1 MKRAV
6 SIAIGLASML
16 PSAASFADDFSYNP
30 PGSLVPGSGEG
41 RVDEKVYAPAMRFPI
56 EEGPAFANSQV
67 WGIGGSEGPGGS
79 QCSEG
84 NFSYPWSD
92 NYCET
97 RSWDMPLCPSGI
109 GHQGQDIRAATCDK
123 NVHWVVASESGTV
136 TNVGSYSV
144 YITAAD
150 GTRYDYLHM
159 GSVQVGVGDD
169 VAKGT
174 HIGKV
179 SNEFGGTPT
188 SVHLHFNLRQ
198 NVEGVGTVYVPP
210 YMSLVTSYQA
220 LVGPPPV
227 PAAGALE
234 TVACEGLAGFAQS
247 PASPDDP
254 IDVRFTFDGAAGEP
268 DMVGYPFLADLAR
281 DDLCETLGSCNHA
294 FEVPPPLSLF
304 DGVEHQVHAYA
315 SDGSATAAEL
325 GTSPQAFTCGF
336 AIPSGVRRKIRD
348 IDSANAWRFSPFWD
362 EIGVSDGIIDSVDEG
377 SPLPE
382 APRLVASDA
391 EPEVLFVIDGDK
403 RRAVGSPAIAR
414 AWDLDARYAELLL
427 ADELAAFPQGA
438 DLGPRPY
445 VMRSA
450 SGELWLV
457 DAPAGQGPGSG
468 GSGAGGGSAD
478 DDDGGDG
485 CSCRVVGRSNGPT
498 VSALTLLLLSL
509 AARRRSSRAARN

>member
-234 TVACEGLAGFAQS
+234 T
-247 PASPDDP
+247 
-254 IDVRFTFDGAAGEP
+254 
-268 DMVGYPFLADLAR
+268 
-281 DDLCETLGSCNHA
+281 
-294 FEVPPPLSLF
+294 LSLI
-304 DGVEHQVHAYA
+304 H
-315 SDGSATAAEL
+315 
-325 GTSPQAFTCGF
+325 
-336 AIPSGVRRKIRD
+336 I
-348 IDSANAWRFSPFWD
+348 
-362 EIGVSDGIIDSVDEG
+362 
-377 SPLPE
+377 
-382 APRLVASDA
+382 
-391 EPEVLFVIDGDK
+391 
-403 RRAVGSPAIAR
+403 
-414 AWDLDARYAELLL
+414 
-427 ADELAAFPQGA
+427 
-438 DLGPRPY
+438 
-445 VMRSA
+445 
-450 SGELWLV
+450 
-457 DAPAGQGPGSG
+457 
-468 GSGAGGGSAD
+468 
-478 DDDGGDG
+478 
-485 CSCRVVGRSNGPT
+485 
-498 VSALTLLLLSL
+498 
-509 AARRRSSRAARN
+509 

>member
-1 MKRAV
+1 VRRA
-6 SIAIGLASML
+6 
-16 PSAASFADDFSYNP
+16 AAFGIVLGGSLTAAVAFAGGDDFSYNP
-30 PGSLVPGSGEG
+30 PGVLVPGSGEG

-67 WGIGGSEGPGGS
+67 WGIGGSQGPGGS

-97 RSWDMPLCPSGI
+97 RSWDMPLCPSGT

-123 NVHWVVASESGTV
+123 DVHWVVASESGTV

-159 GSVQVGVGDD
+159 GSVQVAVGDD

-174 HIGKV
+174 QIGKV

-198 NVEGVGTVYVPP
+198 NVDGVGTVYVPP
-210 YMSLVTSYQA
+210 YMSLITSYQA

-234 TVACEGLAGFAQS
+234 SVTCEGMVGFAQS
-247 PASPDDP
+247 PATPDDP

-268 DMVGYPFLADLAR
+268 DVVGYPFLADLER
-281 DDLCETLGSCNHA
+281 DDLCTTLGSCNHA
-294 FEVPPPLSLF
+294 FDVPPPLSLF
-304 DGVEHQVHAYA
+304 DGLEHQVHAYA
-315 SDGSATAAEL
+315 SDGSSTAPEL
-325 GTSPQAFTCGF
+325 GTSPQAFTCTF
-336 AIPSGVRRKIRD
+336 AIPNGVRRKIRD
-348 IDSANAWRFSPFWD
+348 LDSANAWRFSPFWD
-362 EIGVSDGIIDSVDEG
+362 EIAVSDGIIESVDEG
-377 SPLPE
+377 GALPE

-414 AWDLDARYAELLL
+414 AWDLDARYAELLSA
-427 ADELAAFPQGA
+427 ADLAAFPQGA

-445 VMRSA
+445 VLRSA
-450 SGELWLV
+450 AGELWLV
-457 DAPAGQGPGSG
+457 DAPPGQAPGG
-468 GSGAGGGSAD
+468 GGGEGAGGGNAA

-485 CSCRVVGRSNGPT
+485 CSCRTATSTATAGYGLL
-498 VSALTLLLLSL
+498 ALALVASL
-509 AARRRSSRAARN
+509 RRRRSA